1 MSAAVRGV
9 FVSYFIVERIILFKE
24 DRMDMVTFLREDSE
38 KD

>member
-24 DRMDMVTFLREDSE
+24 GTVEMVTFLREDSE